1 MTRFARSLAV
11 AVAAAALSSACVNVS
26 VNPGHVAAQVSSSAS
41 KVTPIASEA
50 EIAALFDRWNAS
62 LATGNPDNV
71 VANYAVD
78 AILLPTVSNK
88 VRHNHAEIRDYFVH
102 FLEKKPH
109 GVILER
115 NIRFPANHVA
125 IDSGTYA
132 FDTTSGRVPARY
144 TFVYRKTGK
153 EWLIVEHHSSAMP
166 EKPGSKS
173 H

>member
-11 AVAAAALSSACVNVS
+11 ALTAAVLSSACVNITVHPTHGA
-26 VNPGHVAAQVSSSAS
+26 VQVSNSVKA
-41 KVTPIASEA
+41 KPAASEA

-62 LATGNPDNV
+62 LATGNPDDV
-71 VANYAVD
+71 AANYAVD

-102 FLEKKPH
+102 FLEKKPR

-132 FDTTSGRVPARY
+132 FDTISGRVPARY